1 MSFSKGVRFSNLFLA
16 ASNSCGCKILDNFIT
31 NTNDLTGKK
40 KLSTSKICSKCVFC
54 FHCISVSSNSIY
66 PFASKTPI
74 ILHPEK
80 HWRMTIIYNNNIDL
94 FSINISPPIFQETM
108 FSKVISYCRFCS
120 FQGHVNVI
128 DDQYA
133 RDFFYDGPEFI
144 WKYIIITIL
153 IRVYLP
159 I

>member
-1 MSFSKGVRFSNLFLA
+1 
-16 ASNSCGCKILDNFIT
+16 
-31 NTNDLTGKK
+31 
-40 KLSTSKICSKCVFC
+40 
-54 FHCISVSSNSIY
+54 
-66 PFASKTPI
+66 
-74 ILHPEK
+74 
-80 HWRMTIIYNNNIDL
+80 
-94 FSINISPPIFQETM
+94 M

-133 RDFFYDGPEFI
+133 RDFSYDGPEFI

-159 I
+159 IYKMRNLYNFATEDFSTTPL